1 MSLSSLEHKLTYHV
15 RSWLHESGFDWS
27 TLHVSA
33 FLVALCA
40 CIPAGF
46 ISQISLYSEPWQEH
60 LGYSAVEVNVLFS
73 AVNFGGYITPPL
85 LGLLSD
91 AHGPVMLS
99 WLSFMGFVPTYA
111 YAAWVFAS
119 GEPHFYASVLCFTL
133 IGVSTSALYFSALF
147 TTSKLYPASKL
158 CSISLPTTF
167 YGLASVLGSQLLK
180 IPWFRNGLPY
190 LDLSRVFWTLAVA
203 YTLISLCMWF
213 ATSIVTMLKVKAA
226 TMAFAGTQD
235 PTEPLLPQDIR
246 LRLRNFFHDPAAYF
260 MGFVMLL
267 SLGPMEMF
275 LTNMGS
281 LSSLLGQSSV
291 LSEFAIASTCS
302 RFLTGVI
309 IDLCI
314 HKGVSK
320 MIVQWSVLVL
330 GVLGQWFVIL
340 ATRTPE
346 SSILS
351 LASALSG
358 ACYGGLFTVCPTLT
372 LAVWGDA
379 VFGTAYGSF
388 MITPAL
394 GSILFGLMYANIF
407 DADCTSSGTI
417 PVTPVCIQH
426 VFWNSTGALA
436 VALLFSVLLYLIFWR
451 RKV

>member
-15 RSWLHESGFDWS
+15 RNWLHGSGFAWN
-27 TLHVSA
+27 TLHMSA

-46 ISQISLYSEPWQEH
+46 ISQISLYSEPWREH
-60 LGYSAVEVNVLFS
+60 LGYSVVEVNVLFS
-73 AVNFGGYITPPL
+73 AVNLGGYITPPL

-99 WLSFMGFVPTYA
+99 WLSFVGFVPTYA

-133 IGVSTSALYFSALF
+133 IGISTNALYFSALF
-147 TTSKLYPASKL
+147 TASKLYPASKL
-158 CSISLPTTF
+158 CSISLPATF
-167 YGLASVLGSQLLK
+167 YGMASVLGSQLLK

-190 LDLSRVFWTLAVA
+190 LDLSRVFRTLAVA
-203 YTLISLCMWF
+203 YTLISFCMWF

-226 TMAFAGTQD
+226 TLTFAGMQS

-246 LRLRNFFHDPAAYF
+246 RRLRNFFHDPAAYF
-260 MGFVMLL
+260 MALVLLL

-281 LSSLLGQSSV
+281 LSSLLGQASV
-291 LSEFAIASTCS
+291 LPEFAIASTCS
-302 RFLTGVI
+302 RFLSGLI

-314 HKGVSK
+314 HNGVST
-320 MIVQWSVLVL
+320 MSVQWAVLLL
-330 GVLGQWFVIL
+330 GVVGQWIVVL
-340 ATRTPE
+340 ATRASDGPL
-346 SSILS
+346 LS

-358 ACYGGLFTVCPTLT
+358 ACYGGLFTVSPILT

-388 MITPAL
+388 MITPAV
-394 GSILFGLMYANIF
+394 GSILFGLTYAHIF
-407 DADCTSSGTI
+407 DANCTPSG
-417 PVTPVCIQH
+417 VLPVCIQH
-426 VFWNSTGALA
+426 VFWSSTSALA
-436 VALLFSVLLYLIFWR
+436 IALLFSVLMYLVFWR